1 MGWKSNVGVITEV
14 EASPEEKEKLQH
26 SKANPQQIWEEDR
39 GSAEPQES
47 LGWQGPWRAQL
58 GVPGLTP
65 V

>member
-14 EASPEEKEKLQH
+14 EASCEENEMLRH

-47 LGWQGPWRAQL
+47 SGWQGPWGALL
-58 GVPGLTP
+58 GVSGLTP